1 MKIEIGKKYK
11 TRNGLLAKVKSNKGG
26 GSVFY
31 GVVIGD
37 DGDLIDEEWRENGL
51 TNDSIVNH
59 PHELMHEV
67 KFAEVV
73 LGRITNAFINVFALS
88 LAIASLPFLLL
99 LLGCYL
105 GVSALIYCLNRGFR
119 EN

>member
-1 MKIEIGKKYK
+1 MKVKVGKKYK

-31 GVVIGD
+31 GVVIDSEG
-37 DGDLIDEEWRENGL
+37 GSIDREWRENGL

-73 LGRITNAFINVFALS
+73 LYYVTNAFINVFALS

-105 GVSALIYCLNRGFR
+105 GVSALIYCLNKGFY

>member
-11 TRNGLLAKVKSNKGG
+11 TRNGLLAKVKSVS
-26 GSVFY
+26 GS
-31 GVVIGD
+31 GD
-37 DGDLIDEEWRENGL
+37 IFC
-51 TNDSIVNH
+51 S
-59 PHELMHEV
+59 
-67 KFAEVV
+67 VV

-119 EN
+119 ED